1 MWAALV
7 GLLSIAAVRCVVA
20 FAPDIYWHG
29 DPSAQTLAGAARTSF
44 GPTGAA
50 WLSWLAVVVLLL
62 AMIDRILRRRPV
74 HVVLLTLWA
83 IGAGV
88 AYAHG
93 YSDAASLR
101 IGSNWIGALALG
113 LAAMHLADRPQVRRF
128 IIAACV
134 ALIIP
139 LGAQAVSQV
148 FYELPLT
155 IRNYEENKQQ
165 YLKEQRLVE
174 GSEAHRKF
182 EERLGNPEA
191 FGRFALSNVFG
202 SVMMGLTLIAAGLAA
217 ASWSRR
223 QSERPAGQY
232 LGIALAAV
240 GVMAVALTKSTGAM
254 MALAIAAGAA
264 IAACLGARW
273 FKLGVSWWRVV
284 GLAVVAMGLIGVLAR
299 GALGPPPTAA
309 GERSILF
316 RAFYWEASLRIWQ
329 SQPAAGI
336 GPGRFKDAYLVHK
349 NPLSPEEVA
358 DPHNVF
364 VTFIA
369 TLGIGGMVW
378 CILLL
383 LWLWQAGANI
393 DRTMRQP
400 VSPRGPPT
408 DLTKRWAAAIIVG
421 GIVFI
426 TQYVMELS
434 YIGIAGHMAML
445 LLGVLIVASIE
456 LARRGLGLVGALLL
470 VAALTVLTVA
480 LPPAGVW
487 MIGAFGFVAVMAL
500 MSATP
505 SGSASMAALGLFAA
519 TMGLL
524 LHNQIDMAL
533 VHAMA
538 MPLGCVIL
546 GTASAANE
554 TESHQSRRA
563 KPMLGWLSVG
573 VTVAVAVWMLW
584 AVAIRLTVQQHHL
597 SAAATHYRQDRPD
610 TALSSLLRAWE
621 VIPDG
626 SVAADTAR
634 LWAEA
639 IGARRLPGKSSGQFE
654 ALLSFLAEARQT
666 GLIPTQLWRAE
677 TLACYDWARRTG
689 QNQWLDRAADT
700 AAAML
705 KCDPYG
711 LENHVLAADIAW
723 QAGRRKQAGL
733 WYRRALE
740 LHDQAYL
747 DPNKQLPGDD
757 LRRVQSRAAVVP

>member
-29 DPSAQTLAGAARTSF
+29 DPSAQTFAAGARTSF

-62 AMIDRILRRRPV
+62 AMIDRMLRRRPV
-74 HVVLLTLWA
+74 HIVLLTLWA
-83 IGAGV
+83 IGAGF
-88 AYAHG
+88 AYEHG
-93 YSDAASLR
+93 FRDAGSLR
-101 IGSNWIGALALG
+101 IGGNWIAALALG
-113 LAAMHLADRPQVRRF
+113 LAAMHLADRPQIRRF
-128 IIAACV
+128 IIAGCV

-155 IRNYEENKQQ
+155 IKEYEANKQE
-165 YLKEQRLVE
+165 YLEAQRLVE

-182 EERLGNPEA
+182 EERLHNPEA
-191 FGRFALSNVFG
+191 FGRFSLSNVFG

-217 ASWSRR
+217 ASWARR
-223 QSERPAGQY
+223 QSERQAGQY

-240 GVMAVALTKSTGAM
+240 GLMAVALTKSTGAM
-254 MALAIAAGAA
+254 MALAIAAGMV
-264 IAACLGARW
+264 IAACLLARW
-273 FKLGVSWWRVV
+273 LKLGASWWRVV
-284 GLAVVAMGLIGVLAR
+284 GLAVVAMGVIGVLVR

-316 RAFYWEASLRIWQ
+316 RAFYWEASLSIWQ
-329 SQPAAGI
+329 SQPKAGI

-369 TLGIGGMVW
+369 TLGIGGMAW

-383 LWLWQAGANI
+383 LWLWQAGASV
-393 DRTMRQP
+393 DRSMRQP
-400 VSPRGPPT
+400 VGPRGPPASVPT
-408 DLTKRWAAAIIVG
+408 RWSVAIIVG

-434 YIGIAGHMAML
+434 YIGMAGHFAML

-456 LARRGLGLVGALLL
+456 LARRGLGLVGVVLLI
-470 VAALTVLTVA
+470 AALAVLTVA

-487 MIGAFGFVAVMAL
+487 MIGVFGFVAVMAL
-500 MSATP
+500 MSAVP
-505 SGSASMAALGLFAA
+505 AFNASMVGLGLFAA
-519 TMGLL
+519 TVGLL
-524 LHNQIDMAL
+524 LHNQIEMAL

-538 MPLGCVIL
+538 MPLVCVIL
-546 GTASAANE
+546 GTGAAPD
-554 TESHQSRRA
+554 ESESPQSRFAR
-563 KPMLGWLSVG
+563 PLLGWLAVAM
-573 VTVAVAVWMLW
+573 TVSVAVWMLW

-597 SAAATHYRQDRPD
+597 SAAAEQYRQGRPD
-610 TALSSLLRAWE
+610 TALGSLRRAWE

-634 LWAEA
+634 VWAEA
-639 IGARRLPGKSSGQFE
+639 IAARRLPGKPSQQFTQ
-654 ALLSFLAEARQT
+654 LLSFLGEARQA
-666 GLIPTQLWRAE
+666 GLNPTQLWRAE
-677 TLACYDWARRTG
+677 TLACYDWAGRTR
-689 QNQWLDRAADT
+689 QDQWLDRAAD
-700 AAAML
+700 AAGAML

-711 LENHVLAADIAW
+711 LENHVLAADVAW
-723 QAGRRKQAGL
+723 RTGRRKQAGL
-733 WYRRALE
+733 WYRRALN
-740 LHDQAYL
+740 LHEQAYL

-757 LRRVQSRAAVVP
+757 LRRVGSRAAVVP